1 MGSYDKSSARTTTTA
16 DPRPQ
21 QRRRVH
27 GGSPSHPPMAFDV
40 GPVAAPA
47 SPAKAAKAGRPAGV
61 RTWRSTVVGVSLGL
75 GLVLALSMKW
85 LMGYQIDSAEE
96 RRVQQKAA
104 RAAAARCY
112 EQASPAAVNACLK
125 DVEARSLPT
134 P

>member
-40 GPVAAPA
+40 GPAAAPA
-47 SPAKAAKAGRPAGV
+47 SPAKAARPAGV

-104 RAAAARCY
+104 RAAAARC
-112 EQASPAAVNACLK
+112 SSRRRPR
-125 DVEARSLPT
+125 RSMRA
-134 P
+134 

>member
-40 GPVAAPA
+40 GPAAAPA
-47 SPAKAAKAGRPAGV
+47 VPAKAARPAGV

-75 GLVLALSMKW
+75 GIVLALSMKW
-85 LMGYQIDSAEE
+85 LMGYQIDNAEE
-96 RRVQQKAA
+96 RRVQQKAT

-112 EQASPAAVNACLK
+112 ELTSNAAVNACLK
-125 DVEARSLPT
+125 DVEARSLQT